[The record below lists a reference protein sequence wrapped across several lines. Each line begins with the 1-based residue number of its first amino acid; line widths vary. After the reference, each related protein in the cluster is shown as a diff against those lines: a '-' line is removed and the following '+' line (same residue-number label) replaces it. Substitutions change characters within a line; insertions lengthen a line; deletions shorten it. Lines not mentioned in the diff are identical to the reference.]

1 MLSLGGEEWT
11 DYFFPA
17 PGSPTRRG
25 YGDDGDSDD
34 DGSLCK
40 SPEPSSPPS
49 SSSVFVDGDDSDWY
63 PRIPSL
69 DMSPGSPR
77 SVRENNLDLSASLCM
92 CVYDL
97 DTLCT
102 TGEESSEFHS
112 SQIFDENQFQNSS
125 KILPYIVDLFNP
137 SSGQNE
143 HELVNEKEEPMIHV
157 QQPPIH
163 KSFLLPMENES
174 RSSAPPHRKQR
185 KRRSRTRVNLASGRA
200 VLVESCFEPV
210 PEGDEEQIEVIYLR
224 VRLRKPPP
232 PLFFVT

>member
-1 MLSLGGEEWT
+1 MFVSFSVGRRASWQSYSSFNCSIISDVNGPIVRPLFLSESACNKKFHHANPYECRFEWNLVDFHIQSINTSDAMLSLGGEEWT

-125 KILPYIVDLFNP
+125 KILL
-137 SSGQNE
+137 
-143 HELVNEKEEPMIHV
+143 
-157 QQPPIH
+157 
-163 KSFLLPMENES
+163 
-174 RSSAPPHRKQR
+174 
-185 KRRSRTRVNLASGRA
+185 
-200 VLVESCFEPV
+200 
-210 PEGDEEQIEVIYLR
+210 
-224 VRLRKPPP
+224 
-232 PLFFVT
+232 